1 MSNDND
7 DKPTIRA
14 DLPLAVSPMMLL
26 PHRSVLDKPGTPG
39 SRAFGA
45 AEIALRTMNDALG
58 EMADT
63 KKYVYSTAQPTGE
76 KVMLKSRNGE
86 PAAPYHVNGQEE
98 QLREA
103 MSRSFGRA
111 GEVVD
116 RQRKAIEASVADIE
130 KSIAGKLVNPAADK
144 VSVSQVASEIRE
156 HVKSMKAGERVD
168 FFHSAVMDG
177 DLETVSAVLNASPF
191 VSGFDRK
198 THAELRIFAAEH
210 FPATKAEYDQLG
222 AVRAVLGKV
231 ESAGGAFVSK
241 YADLQPPELKS
252 GKNEAAKKIAALATG
267 GK

>member
-1 MSNDND
+1 MANNEN
-7 DKPTIRA
+7 DKPALRA
-14 DLPLAVSPMMLL
+14 DLPLSLSPMMLL
-26 PHRSVLDKPGTPG
+26 PHRKALDVPGTPG

-45 AEIALRTMNDALG
+45 AEVALRTMHDALG
-58 EMADT
+58 DMVDV
-63 KKYVYSTAQPTGE
+63 KKYVTSTATPTGE
-76 KVMLKSRNGE
+76 KVMLNSRNGE
-86 PAAPYHVNGQEE
+86 PAGIYQINGQEE
-98 QLREA
+98 SLREA

-156 HVKSMKAGERVD
+156 HIKSMKPGERARFVQ
-168 FFHSAVMDG
+168 SAVMDG
-177 DLETVSAVLNASPF
+177 DLETVAAVLNASPF

-198 THAELRIFAAEH
+198 AHAELRIFAAEH
-210 FPATKAEYDQLG
+210 FPTTKDEFSQLG
-222 AVRAVLGKV
+222 AVRAVLAKV

-241 YADLQPPELKS
+241 YADLQPPQLRS
-252 GKNEAAKKIAALATG
+252 GKNEAAKKIAALAAG

>member
-1 MSNDND
+1 MPNENE
-7 DKPTIRA
+7 KPTIRA

-45 AEIALRTMNDALG
+45 AEVAMRTMHDALG
-58 EMADT
+58 DMTDV
-63 KKYVYSTAQPTGE
+63 KKYVTSTATPTGE
-76 KVMLKSRNGE
+76 VVHLNSRNGE
-86 PAAPYHVNGQEE
+86 PAGNYQVNGQEE
-98 QLREA
+98 SLREA

-130 KSIAGKLVNPAADK
+130 KSIAAKLVNPNADK
-144 VSVSQVASEIRE
+144 TSVSQVASEIRE
-156 HVKSMKAGERVD
+156 HVKSMKPGDRTD
-168 FFHSAVMDG
+168 FFHRAVMDG
-177 DLETVSAVLNASPF
+177 DLETVAAILDASPF

-198 THAELRIFAAEH
+198 QHAELRIFAAQY
-210 FPATKAEYDQLG
+210 FPATKGEFEQLG
-222 AVRAVLGKV
+222 AVRAVLSKV

-241 YADLQPPELKS
+241 YADLQPPQLKS
-252 GKNEAAKKIAALATG
+252 GKGEAAKKIAALAAG